1 LSVFCILSQYIFS
14 NNIPYSCNFS
24 PLCPEVQSHNF
35 DQKSE
40 PMISRKKPEVIEY
53 ALYGIICLLI
63 FGLLF
68 LILG

>member
-1 LSVFCILSQYIFS
+1 MYVQYNFGY
-14 NNIPYSCNFS
+14 NIPYNCNFS
-24 PLCPEVQSHNF
+24 PLWPDATRHNF

-40 PMISRKKPEVIEY
+40 PMISRENPKVIEY

-63 FGLLF
+63 FGLLY